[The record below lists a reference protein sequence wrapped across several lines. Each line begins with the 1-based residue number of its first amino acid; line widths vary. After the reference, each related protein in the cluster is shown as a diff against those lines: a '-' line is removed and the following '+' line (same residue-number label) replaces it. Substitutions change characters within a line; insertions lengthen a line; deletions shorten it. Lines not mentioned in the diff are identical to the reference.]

1 MRRRLAWGL
10 AVPLA
15 LAGTEAAHALAY
27 AFVYPQAQLR
37 GLVLAATGHG
47 YLVWLPVALGVAA
60 AAAALTLAAA
70 AVEAARGRS
79 ARDTPPWV
87 FALLAPA
94 AFAAQ
99 EILELSLHTG
109 TLGWRALL
117 APTFA
122 PGLLL
127 QLPFALAAYL
137 AARLLLR
144 AARAIG
150 CALSRRPALRRR
162 SSYVASHAA
171 ELLGR
176 SVAPAVAR
184 GPPLVVGI

>member
-15 LAGTEAAHALAY
+15 LAGTEAAHAFAY
-27 AFVYPQAQLR
+27 ALVYPQARIR
-37 GLVLAATGHG
+37 GLALVATGHG
-47 YLVWLPVALGVAA
+47 YLAWLPVALGVAA
-60 AAAALTLAAA
+60 GAAVLTLAAA
-70 AVEAARGRS
+70 AVDAARGRS
-79 ARDTPPWV
+79 ADEAPPWA
-87 FALLAPA
+87 FALLPPA
-94 AFAAQ
+94 AFAVQ

-109 TLGWRALL
+109 TLGWRAVL

-137 AARLLLR
+137 VARLLVR

-150 CALSRRPALRRR
+150 CAFLRRPVLRHTPCFA
-162 SSYVASHAA
+162 ASHAA

-176 SVAPAVAR
+176 SVAPALAR

>member
-27 AFVYPQAQLR
+27 ALVYPQARVR
-37 GLVLAATGHG
+37 GLVLVATGHG
-47 YLVWLPVALGVAA
+47 YLAWLPVALGVAA
-60 AAAALTLAAA
+60 AAAVLTLAAA
-70 AVEAARGRS
+70 AVDTARGRS
-79 ARDTPPWV
+79 THEAPPWV

-94 AFAAQ
+94 AFALQ

-109 TLGWRALL
+109 TLGWRAVL

-122 PGLLL
+122 PGVLL

-137 AARLLLR
+137 VARLLLR

-150 CALSRRPALRRR
+150 CAFVRRPVLRTP
-162 SSYVASHAA
+162 SFFAASHAA
-171 ELLGR
+171 GPLGR
-176 SVAPAVAR
+176 SVAPASAR
-184 GPPLVVGI
+184 GPPFVVGI